1 MGPNYK
7 YSESTVR
14 PEVLEISGNTVYLR
28 RDISELRR
36 EDEQGN
42 KTIYWTY
49 QEATLTTEE
58 FNQHANAILVSGQKN
73 GDDNQ
78 LILMDA
84 VADLYETI
92 AMMTM

>member
-1 MGPNYK
+1 MGPNYR

-14 PEVLEISGNTVYLR
+14 PEALEISGSTVYLR
-28 RDISELRR
+28 RDISELKR

-42 KTIYWTY
+42 KTTYWTY

-92 AMMTM
+92 AMMAM